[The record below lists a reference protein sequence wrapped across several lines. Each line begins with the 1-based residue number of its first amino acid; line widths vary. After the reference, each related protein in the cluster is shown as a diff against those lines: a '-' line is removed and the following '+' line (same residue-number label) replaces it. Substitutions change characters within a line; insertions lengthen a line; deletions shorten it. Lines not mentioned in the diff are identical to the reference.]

1 MKAIYELRLDG
12 KVITS
17 SEDYGFIVQRAVG
30 IAMYVSR
37 IYQSQ
42 CDFVN
47 PTKDDQ
53 EFLKSSERMLD
64 KWENGMSIIKI
75 DTYTHHLNADGYMY
89 VIMDKNYTAT
99 VRCLKTFEDY
109 IIKEKKDLRLMDLRL
124 DIKYTSE
131 ECPVW
136 FSTEVKKLI
145 EKYQEQ
151 KFFELYNNL
160 P

>member
-1 MKAIYELRLDG
+1 MKAIYELRMDG

-30 IAMYVSR
+30 IDLYVR
-37 IYQSQ
+37 EILGEET
-42 CDFVN
+42 DFVN

-53 EFLKSSERMLD
+53 ENLKSSERMLD
-64 KWENGMSIIKI
+64 KWSNEMNIVKI
-75 DTYTHHLNADGYMY
+75 DTYNHHLNADRYMY

-109 IIKEKKDLRLMDLRL
+109 ITKEKMDLKL

-131 ECPVW
+131 ECPDW
-136 FSTEVKKLI
+136 FSSGVKKLI
-145 EKYQEQ
+145 DKYRKD
-151 KFFELYNNL
+151 KFFELYNKV
-160 P
+160 